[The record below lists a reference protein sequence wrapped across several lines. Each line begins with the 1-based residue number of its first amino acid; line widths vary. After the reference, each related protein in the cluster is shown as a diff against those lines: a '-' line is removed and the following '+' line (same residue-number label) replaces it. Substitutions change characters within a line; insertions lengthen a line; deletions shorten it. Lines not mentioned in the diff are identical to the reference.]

1 MKVEFANALLEKNDS
16 TCIILKDGE
25 IIYTSSFIGVKPLL
39 VFMKNHRDVSPEGL
53 VLVDKVIGKAAL
65 MLAARMRFREIYTP
79 VTSLAALASAKELN
93 ISLHAAEVV
102 PYIKNRTNTGMCPI
116 EMSVI
121 QTNDLEEA
129 YININEAIR
138 KLMAA
143 N

>member
-1 MKVEFANALLEKNDS
+1 MKVEFANALLEQNDS
-16 TCIILKDGE
+16 TCIILKDGQ

-39 VFMKNHRDVSPEGL
+39 VFMENHRDVSPEGL

-65 MLAARMRFREIYTP
+65 MLAARMRFRVIYTP
-79 VTSLAALASAKELN
+79 VTSLAALASAKELQ
-93 ISLHAAEVV
+93 ISLNAAQVV

-116 EMSVI
+116 EMSVLH
-121 QTNDLEEA
+121 TNDLEEA
-129 YININEAIR
+129 YVNINEAIR